1 MTKDLFRILVIVSA
15 NVINFEILVSI
26 WTMET
31 VNAEKKLVDKL
42 VEEYTENIEKT
53 GLVEKNF
60 S

>member
-31 VNAEKKLVDKL
+31 VNAEKKLVDNL

>member
-26 WTMET
+26 WTIET